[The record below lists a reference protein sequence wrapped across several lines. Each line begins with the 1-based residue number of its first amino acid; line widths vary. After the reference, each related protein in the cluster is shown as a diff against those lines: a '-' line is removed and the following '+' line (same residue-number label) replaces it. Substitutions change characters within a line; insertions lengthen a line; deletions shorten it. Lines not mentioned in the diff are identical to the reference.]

1 MAKTKNIHVLAFPP
15 HTTSWL
21 QPIDGKVVGP
31 FSKAFNKACSEFLS
45 DSPGIIITKDQ
56 RHTVINFHF
65 SLGCCCYN
73 PNIKA
78 GFKAYAC

>member
-56 RHTVINFHF
+56 RNTVINFH
-65 SLGCCCYN
+65 SAWDAAVTTRTLKLHN
-73 PNIKA
+73 ARK
-78 GFKAYAC
+78 

>member
-56 RHTVINFHF
+56 RHTVI
-65 SLGCCCYN
+65 SLGCCCYY
-73 PNIKA
+73 PNIKT
-78 GFKAYAC
+78 GFKAC